1 MKVQDLKAGD
11 KFKMNGLSV
20 SGKQTKVK
28 CEMTRYN
35 GMDKYIVVCQGI
47 SILVDGTDEVFV

>member
-11 KFKMNGLSV
+11 KFKMNGLSI
-20 SGKQTKVK
+20 SGKQTKAK
-28 CEMTRYN
+28 CEMIRYN

>member
-20 SGKQTKVK
+20 SGKQTKVN
-28 CEMTRYN
+28 CEMIRYN

-47 SILVDGTDEVFV
+47 SLLVEGTDEACV